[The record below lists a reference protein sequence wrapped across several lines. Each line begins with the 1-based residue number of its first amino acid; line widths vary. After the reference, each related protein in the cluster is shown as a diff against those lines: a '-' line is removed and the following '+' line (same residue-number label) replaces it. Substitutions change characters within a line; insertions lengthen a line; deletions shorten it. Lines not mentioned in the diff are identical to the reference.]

1 MEQMMIKTHGLGCQ
15 AGFKYLLKDIN
26 WEVRQGEHWA
36 VFGMNGCGKT
46 TLLSVLAGFKQPT
59 AGDVRVLGKNYSQD
73 NILALRQRIGWVSG
87 SFFEQKYTKESAQD
101 IVLSGKFGTLGL
113 GRPITDGDRKRA
125 RSLLKALHLGR
136 KIDQPFH
143 LMSKGERQNV
153 LIARAL
159 MAEPE
164 ILLLDEPCTGLDI
177 LAREQLLSTLR
188 SMAQEG
194 RMMMEAKID
203 QDVIP
208 QLAQQKTVD
217 QPAQLGIQFLPEVG
231 PDISWTGGEMSIRY
245 EMYKLNFDW
254 RMNQMQFTF
263 VPGDIEFK
271 VTQQPDV
278 VIKYIGGPLYVPPS
292 ADPNYEPLD
301 TKA

>member
-1 MEQMMIKTHGLGCQ
+1 MSDEALAVNGLSVKTGQ
-15 AGFKYLLKDIN
+15 QYLLKDIT
-26 WEVRQGEHWA
+26 WRVPQGENWI

-59 AGDVRVLGKNYSQD
+59 AGDVRVLGKNYSPD

-113 GRPITDGDRKRA
+113 GRPITDGNRKRA

-194 RMMMEAKID
+194 RMTIVYVTHHTDEILT
-203 QDVIP
+203 DVFP
-208 QLAQQKTVD
+208 KALLLKDGLAFAQGETAELFTSETLSAFFQTPVTVS
-217 QPAQLGIQFLPEVG
+217 PRTSHGLETTVALGAQRLSLGE
-231 PDISWTGGEMSIRY
+231 GGA
-245 EMYKLNFDW
+245 L
-254 RMNQMQFTF
+254 
-263 VPGDIEFK
+263 
-271 VTQQPDV
+271 
-278 VIKYIGGPLYVPPS
+278 
-292 ADPNYEPLD
+292 
-301 TKA
+301 

>member
-1 MEQMMIKTHGLGCQ
+1 MEPLIEITTVPIEIQMKVTNARLEYARGTAQMEVSRDRRGLQ
-15 AGFKYLLKDIN
+15 I
-26 WEVRQGEHWA
+26 R
-36 VFGMNGCGKT
+36 
-46 TLLSVLAGFKQPT
+46 SQPIR
-59 AGDVRVLGKNYSQD
+59 G
-73 NILALRQRIGWVSG
+73 NIDT
-87 SFFEQKYTKESAQD
+87 FE
-101 IVLSGKFGTLGL
+101 
-113 GRPITDGDRKRA
+113 A
-125 RSLLKALHLGR
+125 RSSIVPTTAQSIQQGAAQGQR
-136 KIDQPFH
+136 AAY
-143 LMSKGERQNV
+143 EATAV
-153 LIARAL
+153 L
-159 MAEPE
+159 
-164 ILLLDEPCTGLDI
+164 
-177 LAREQLLSTLR
+177 
-188 SMAQEG
+188 AQEG

-245 EMYKLNFDW
+245 EMDKLNFDW

>member
-1 MEQMMIKTHGLGCQ
+1 MRPLIEIQTIPIEIQM
-15 AGFKYLLKDIN
+15 
-26 WEVRQGEHWA
+26 
-36 VFGMNGCGKT
+36 KT
-46 TLLSVLAGFKQPT
+46 TNAHLEYARGTAQMEDSRDRRGHQIRSQPIR
-59 AGDVRVLGKNYSQD
+59 G
-73 NILALRQRIGWVSG
+73 NIDT
-87 SFFEQKYTKESAQD
+87 FE
-101 IVLSGKFGTLGL
+101 
-113 GRPITDGDRKRA
+113 A
-125 RSLLKALHLGR
+125 RSSIVPTTAQSIQQGAAQGQR
-136 KIDQPFH
+136 AAY
-143 LMSKGERQNV
+143 EATAV
-153 LIARAL
+153 L
-159 MAEPE
+159 
-164 ILLLDEPCTGLDI
+164 
-177 LAREQLLSTLR
+177 
-188 SMAQEG
+188 AQEG

-245 EMYKLNFDW
+245 EMDKLNFDW